1 MSDTVDINGVITEQL
16 PNGMFTVQ
24 LDDGRSIQAVISGK
38 LRMNYVRLVVGD
50 NVTVNMLADGSS
62 PRITYRFK

>member
-50 NVTVNMLADGSS
+50 NVTVNMLPDGSS